1 MKLRKDLYFNMKFE
15 NTKVYG
21 FYSALKGMRN
31 PKESY
36 NKSDTSYGIGFL
48 DSVEKNK
55 NKKILY
61 KNTSFAEYISIGPND
76 MKLAQTLIK
85 AGSEHRKFMRQIMVS
100 VDITAPLYWWKE
112 FDTYKVGTVANSTST
127 MHKIASKPITMECFE
142 IDDYKEYCTFLPDF
156 LGEEGL
162 TADDCESMI
171 ISFIDFLEGLR
182 QKYLETKDKRFWKEL
197 IRWLPESWLQTRTVT
212 MTYENLFAMCGCGQ
226 RRFHKLNEWSGID
239 DNTLENF
246 ISWARTLPYAQEF
259 IFIDETFTKDTT
271 YKYEEI
277 IEAINSLGQ
286 TNTIS
291 IEDFKNVLEKIKK
304 L

>member
-1 MKLRKDLYFNMKFE
+1 MKLQRDLYFNMKFE

-48 DSVEKNK
+48 DSVEKDK

-76 MKLAQTLIK
+76 MKLAQSLIK

-127 MHKIASKPITMECFE
+127 MHKMAAKPITIDCFE
-142 IDDYKEYCTFLPDF
+142 TDDYQED
-156 LGEEGL
+156 LGNYFDGAVNIPGRDGGYLAE
-162 TADDCESMI
+162 DVQFI
-171 ISFIDFLEGLR
+171 IDLLENLR
-182 QKYLETKDKRFWKEL
+182 QTYLETKDVRYWKEL

-212 MTYENLFAMCGCGQ
+212 MSYENLLAMCSKGQ
-226 RRFHKLNEWSGID
+226 RRFHKLNEWSGKHTEVEECFI
-239 DNTLENF
+239 NF
-246 ISWARTLPYAQEF
+246 ARKLPYSQEL
-259 IFIDETFTKDTT
+259 IFLDELDTEKLPIIDF
-271 YKYEEI
+271 
-277 IEAINSLGQ
+277 
-286 TNTIS
+286 
-291 IEDFKNVLEKIKK
+291 
-304 L
+304 